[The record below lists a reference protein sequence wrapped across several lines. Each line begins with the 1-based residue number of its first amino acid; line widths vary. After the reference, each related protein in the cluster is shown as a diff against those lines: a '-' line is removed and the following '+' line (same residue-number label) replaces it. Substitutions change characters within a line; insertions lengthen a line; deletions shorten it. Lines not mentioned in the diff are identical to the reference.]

1 MQHTSEYQAF
11 PIKPSTYKGVPVS
24 LATLSDVVVIHTQGA
39 GTITFT
45 YNGFPNVEF
54 AVDTGMDLVVYDAVT
69 VTCTAE
75 ILMSK

>member
-11 PIKPSTYKGVPVS
+11 PIKPNTYVGVPTT
-24 LATLSDVVVIHTQGA
+24 LAMPASVAAIHTQGA

-45 YNGFPNVEF
+45 YSGFSDVVF
-54 AVDTGMDLVVYDAVT
+54 DVDAGMDLIVYDAVT

>member
-11 PIKPSTYKGVPVS
+11 PVKPSTYVNIPTA
-24 LATLSDVVVIHTQGA
+24 LAIPAKIVVIHTQGA

-45 YNGFPNVEF
+45 FSGFPDVVF
-54 AVDTGMDLVVYDAVT
+54 DVDAGMDLIVYDAVT